1 MESMTVDMDKDMN
14 KIWILEDEK
23 EINWIYEEVLS
34 SKYHL
39 TFFVSISDFQNAL
52 ANQDK
57 PQMIISDMKLPD
69 GSFIDFL
76 KNHFPKIEGIP
87 YLVVSAVADI
97 EALHFCLKEGAV
109 DYLTKPFQ
117 INELLVKIERFF
129 NQHVEKNTEK
139 LKLLNETFINSNLTY
154 KESKILS
161 TLVKSM
167 NNFVPRKEIIEN
179 VWNNPDDV
187 HPKTLDV
194 HLYNLRR
201 KLEPLGFQIYSDSA
215 SRLKLM

>member
-1 MESMTVDMDKDMN
+1 MDLATTEKK

-34 SKYHL
+34 PKYQV
-39 TFFVSISDFQNAL
+39 TFFLTIADFQNAL
-52 ANQDK
+52 ASQER
-57 PQMIISDMKLPD
+57 PQMIISDLKLPD
-69 GSFIDFL
+69 GNFIDFL
-76 KNHFPKIEGIP
+76 KKEYSKIEGIP

-117 INELLVKIERFF
+117 INELIVKIERFF
-129 NQHVEKNTEK
+129 NTHIEKNTEK
-139 LKLLNETFINSNLTY
+139 LKLLNENFINSNLTY

-167 NNFVPRKEIIEN
+167 NCFVPRKEIIEN
-179 VWNNPDDV
+179 VWSNPDDV

>member
-1 MESMTVDMDKDMN
+1 MDAITTEKKN
-14 KIWILEDEK
+14 IWILEDEK

-34 SKYHL
+34 PKYKL
-39 TFFVSISDFQNAL
+39 DFFLSLAEFQNAL
-52 ANQDK
+52 LQGR
-57 PQMIISDMKLPD
+57 PHMIISDLKLPD
-69 GSFIDFL
+69 GYFIDFL
-76 KNHFPKIEGIP
+76 KNDHAKIEDIP
-87 YLVVSAVADI
+87 YIVVSAVADI
-97 EALHFCLKEGAV
+97 DSLHFCLKEGAV

-117 INELLVKIERFF
+117 INEVLVKIERFF
-129 NQHVEKNTEK
+129 NQHVEKNSEK
-139 LKLLNETFINSNLTY
+139 LKLLSESFINANLTY

-161 TLVKSM
+161 TLVKSL

-179 VWNNPDDV
+179 VWNNPEVV